1 MSMRSKKQLKTHE
14 VSIAKIGETCEMVSL
29 ILKELSHPQRL
40 LILANLLGG
49 PKTVSQLVAACGTS
63 QSQMSH
69 FLMRMRLSG
78 LIRAEKDGKFQFY
91 SVADRR
97 LVRLM
102 KTIQAEYCKD

>member
-1 MSMRSKKQLKTHE
+1 MSIRSKKQSDAHE
-14 VSIAKIGETCEMVSL
+14 VSIARIGEACEMVSL

-49 PKTVSQLVAACGTS
+49 SKTVSQLVEACGTS

-78 LIRAEKDGKFQFY
+78 LVRAKKDGKFQFY

-97 LVRLM
+97 LIRLM